1 MRESK
6 SARVAARRVAA
17 RRARGRAVVPGNGVE
32 RWTIHGG
39 TSGIGIAA
47 CAWLDAREV
56 RDIVLVGR
64 SGRTRP
70 PKSPAE
76 RAATAAAFDPRR
88 ETAVTMRR
96 ADVSTAEE
104 SAMTRRPR
112 EGLVHASGVLSDAS
126 LARLTAGATRS
137 VFAPKSESAR
147 RVVAAVSRRDVR
159 ASLFFSSLAVVG
171 SPGQGNYAAANADM
185 DARVART
192 HRAGVPAVAIRWGA
206 WAEIGM
212 AATRRR
218 LRAFP
223 AANATGAGAIPPD
236 VGAACLLA
244 LVRASRP
251 EALVARVD
259 WNIFAKNGAKDDG
272 IFREMISDE
281 NSAETKE
288 RIKPAMASTTSPRDV
303 LASPSSARPRL
314 PSSRGDVGRYESIVD
329 AIADL
334 VESCVGAR
342 VPADQP
348 LMDAGLD
355 SLAATELA
363 SAVAARF
370 GVEIPGTFA
379 FDHPN
384 VDAMSRFVGSRVG
397 VFAEDAT
404 TRPEDRFGIETEAPS
419 KGFRSRAV
427 SDSSV
432 VVHVAAVASARS
444 DANTNRRADDA
455 RVAPESRVLV
465 DDGDIGSGS
474 RVASSPT
481 NPVAFG
487 VFLPDVDRFDASFFG
502 VGAEEATQMDPQ
514 HRLLLHCAGSAVDDV
529 ASNLRERD
537 VRSFGVF
544 AGSRR
549 EITTRSNRRRE
560 TPSAAHRDVHGVERR
575 ARSRGVRV

>member
-1 MRESK
+1 
-6 SARVAARRVAA
+6 
-17 RRARGRAVVPGNGVE
+17 
-32 RWTIHGG
+32 
-39 TSGIGIAA
+39 
-47 CAWLDAREV
+47 
-56 RDIVLVGR
+56 
-64 SGRTRP
+64 
-70 PKSPAE
+70 
-76 RAATAAAFDPRR
+76 
-88 ETAVTMRR
+88 
-96 ADVSTAEE
+96 
-104 SAMTRRPR
+104 MTRRPR

-288 RIKPAMASTTSPRDV
+288 RIEPATASTTSPRDV

-314 PSSRGDVGRYESIVD
+314 PSSRGDVGRYESVVD

-544 AGSRR
+544 VGVATRDYDEIKSATRNPIGPHTATSTASSVGPGRVAFACDLSGPALSVDTACSSSWSPRTSARAPSLSRALAAAAGANLIFRR
-549 EITTRSNRRRE
+549 NTASFSERACWRRTGDARRSTSPRTDTRADGCDALIVEGSIGPARTRVLG
-560 TPSAAHRDVHGVERR
+560 RDALADG
-575 ARSRGVRV
+575 